1 MESSEAARAA
11 LRANPTLPQA
21 YRGLGFALLV
31 GGHHSEAL
39 EAFREVQ
46 RLDPSDVSVSA
57 ELGTGASL
65 TALGEHQAASA
76 AFARALSREPDALE
90 DHPEIEPFI
99 AENTRQ
105 LGGRS

>member
-1 MESSEAARAA
+1 LESIEAARAA
-11 LRANPTLPQA
+11 LRANPALPQA
-21 YRGLGFALLV
+21 YRGLRFALLV
-31 GGHHSEAL
+31 GGHCSEAL

-46 RLDPSDVSVSA
+46 RLDPSDVSA

-90 DHPEIEPFI
+90 DYPEIEPFI
-99 AENTRQ
+99 AENTRR